1 MSIPEAQR
9 RIESYDGRIVVEV
22 YGFEKLSSFMI
33 ISLLKSE
40 FPEETFKVEGSRE
53 EMRDFAEFLKTHM
66 EKIDTRQRHMVPSA
80 LDEFMRPENF
90 NP

>member
-22 YGFEKLSSFMI
+22 YGFEKLSSFMV
-33 ISLLKSE
+33 ISLLKSDY
-40 FPEETFKVEGSRE
+40 PEDTFKVEGTRE
-53 EMRDFAEFLKTHM
+53 EMRDFAEFLKAHM
-66 EKIDTRQRHMVPSA
+66 EKIDTRQRNLVANA
-80 LDEFMRPENF
+80 LDEFIRPENF